1 MELRYPLTTLRFKT
15 TTTTTSTTDDRQRI
29 MFLQQRWMQQAPE
42 CAGAGGGGSGSGSGG
57 EGDVVGGG
65 MCGKVVDA
73 FATRKHEFESLNRND
88 SKALEIVTRQ
98 RGREE
103 IMPFSPGLGLFNYG

>member
-15 TTTTTSTTDDRQRI
+15 TTTMTTTTSTTDDRQRI

-42 CAGAGGGGSGSGSGG
+42 CAGAGDGGSGSGG

-65 MCGKVVDA
+65 MCGKV
-73 FATRKHEFESLNRND
+73 RKREFESLNRND
-88 SKALEIVTRQ
+88 SNALEIVTRQ